1 MNLGP
6 HAGFIIAA
14 YVVAFAVLA
23 ILVGWIIADHRA
35 QTRTLDD
42 LEARG
47 ILRRSAG
54 REA

>member
-14 YVVAFAVLA
+14 YATAFSVLA
-23 ILVGWIIADHRA
+23 ILIGWIIADHRS
-35 QTRTLDD
+35 QTRTLGD

-47 ILRRSAG
+47 IVRRSAG
-54 REA
+54 REG